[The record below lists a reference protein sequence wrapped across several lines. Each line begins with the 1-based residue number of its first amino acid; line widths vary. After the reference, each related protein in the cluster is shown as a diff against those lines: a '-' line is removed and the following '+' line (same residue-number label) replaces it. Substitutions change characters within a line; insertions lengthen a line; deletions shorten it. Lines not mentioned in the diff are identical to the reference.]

1 MTDSKE
7 KAVQLFSA
15 KNWEA
20 RIVLRYRD
28 LKQLDLGL
36 LICSLSSAITE
47 TFILSVPQINI

>member
-1 MTDSKE
+1 MINSKE
-7 KAVQLFSA
+7 EAVQLFSA

-20 RIVLRYRD
+20 RLLLRYGD